1 MNLIEKLELFLE
13 SKNNSN
19 RLMDHFRD
27 NYSKYALG
35 SAATSGIIGY
45 LNRKNKEEETKKTD
59 LMKIKKE
66 AWKQHQ
72 LEKKQKLLQNNRD
85 ESSKMI
91 KHLKDD
97 DKDKE
102 ISQPTNSKHVE
113 DFLNK
118 NVDNH
123 NIGNLRKINDIVDD
137 YKDEIKNGTN
147 FVIKQF
153 AY

>member
-1 MNLIEKLELFLE
+1 MNLIEKIELFLE
-13 SKNNSN
+13 SKSNSN
-19 RLMDHFRD
+19 RLMNHFRD
-27 NYSKYALG
+27 NYTKYTLG

-45 LNRKNKEEETKKTD
+45 LNKKNKDEETKKID
-59 LMKIKKE
+59 LMKVKKE

-72 LEKKQKLLQNNRD
+72 LEKKQKLIQNNKD
-85 ESSKMI
+85 ESNKMI

-102 ISQPTNSKHVE
+102 ISQPINSKHVE

-118 NVDNH
+118 KVDNH
-123 NIGNLRKINDIVDD
+123 NIGNLRKVNDIVDE

-147 FVIKQF
+147 FVVKQF
-153 AY
+153 TN